1 MDAFHW
7 IGRRDEQDS
16 GLRRLGKTHNPV
28 CAAPMDEDGLILMLH
43 ADGDLE
49 HSGNIG
55 KNKETEV
62 GGEGGHT

>member
-1 MDAFHW
+1 
-7 IGRRDEQDS
+7 
-16 GLRRLGKTHNPV
+16 
-28 CAAPMDEDGLILMLH
+28 MDEDGLILMLH